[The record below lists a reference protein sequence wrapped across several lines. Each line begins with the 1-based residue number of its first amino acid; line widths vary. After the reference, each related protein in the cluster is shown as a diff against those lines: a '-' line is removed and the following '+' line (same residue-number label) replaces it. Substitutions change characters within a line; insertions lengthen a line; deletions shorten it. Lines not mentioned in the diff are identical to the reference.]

1 MGEST
6 SGRKG
11 AFARRLKHAAIVPL
25 ALLIAFE
32 EWGWE
37 PLARLTACVARLPVL
52 AWGERRI
59 VALPPYGA
67 LALFTLPW
75 LLLLP
80 MKLFALG
87 LIGSGHILLGA
98 AAVLVLKVAGTAV
111 VARLFTLAK
120 PALMRLPWFASVY
133 ERWRAWKDG
142 LLDRVRASSAWG
154 RGRAL
159 RRGLR
164 RRFERWRA
172 LLSA

>member
-1 MGEST
+1 MSPST
-6 SGRKG
+6 SGRNG
-11 AFARRLKHAAIVPL
+11 AFAHWLSHVAIAPL

-37 PLARLTACVARLPVL
+37 PLARLMACVARLPLL

-59 VALPPYGA
+59 LALPPYGA
-67 LALFTLPW
+67 LALFALPW

-80 MKLFALG
+80 LKLFALG

-98 AAVLVLKVAGTAV
+98 AAILVLKVAGTAV

-120 PALMRLPWFASVY
+120 PALMRLPWFARAY

-142 LLDRVRASSAWG
+142 LLDRVRASRAWG

-159 RRGLR
+159 KRDLR

>member
-1 MGEST
+1 MGQST
-6 SGRKG
+6 SGSNG
-11 AFARRLKHAAIVPL
+11 AFARRLRHAAIAPL

-37 PLARLTACVARLPVL
+37 PLARLTACVARLPLL

-59 VALPPYGA
+59 LALPPYGA
-67 LALFTLPW
+67 LTLFALPW

-80 MKLFALG
+80 LKLLALG

-98 AAVLVLKVAGTAV
+98 AAVLVVKVIGTAV

-120 PALMRLPWFASVY
+120 PALMRLPWFASAY
-133 ERWRAWKDG
+133 ARWRAWKDG
-142 LLDRVRASSAWG
+142 VLEQLRASRAWA

>member
-1 MGEST
+1 MGQST
-6 SGRKG
+6 SGRNG
-11 AFARRLKHAAIVPL
+11 AFARRLKHAAIAPL

-37 PLARLTACVARLPVL
+37 PLARLTACVARLPLL

-120 PALMRLPWFASVY
+120 PALMRLPWFASAY
-133 ERWRAWKDG
+133 GRWRVWKDG
-142 LLDRVRASSAWG
+142 VLDRLHASRVWG

-159 RRGLR
+159 RRVLR
-164 RRFERWRA
+164 RRFEHWRA